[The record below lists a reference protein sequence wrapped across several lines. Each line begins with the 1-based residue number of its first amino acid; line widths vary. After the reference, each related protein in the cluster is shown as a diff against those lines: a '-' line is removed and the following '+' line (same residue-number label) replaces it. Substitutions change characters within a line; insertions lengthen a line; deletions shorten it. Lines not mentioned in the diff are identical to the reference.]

1 MCVWVCVHAKMLTL
15 RWSSPMGGGVV
26 ITRPSHQWE
35 SQFPFK
41 RALCSSLPSF
51 PPHSSPTPSASVTLL
66 FSECHLYD
74 FYSSFLAIL
83 VSLSLSLTPKCPKS
97 IHFNAF
103 MNALCAPYKS
113 FFSLF
118 WVRRELFLVSFGAQ
132 GLRQRNVGHV
142 KVVAEKNWKQDKR
155 LNDKIDGSGI
165 VPPVWMF
172 DDRSQIVL
180 HLDRGRVLSS
190 EFCLFK
196 AVFNLTVFHSRC
208 AHGVI

>member
-1 MCVWVCVHAKMLTL
+1 MMVMWILCVCECVCMQKCWHYVEVV
-15 RWSSPMGGGVV
+15 RWGGGVV

-118 WVRRELFLVSFGAQ
+118 WVRRELFLVSSELKAC
-132 GLRQRNVGHV
+132 
-142 KVVAEKNWKQDKR
+142 
-155 LNDKIDGSGI
+155 
-165 VPPVWMF
+165 
-172 DDRSQIVL
+172 DR
-180 HLDRGRVLSS
+180 
-190 EFCLFK
+190 EM
-196 AVFNLTVFHSRC
+196 
-208 AHGVI
+208 